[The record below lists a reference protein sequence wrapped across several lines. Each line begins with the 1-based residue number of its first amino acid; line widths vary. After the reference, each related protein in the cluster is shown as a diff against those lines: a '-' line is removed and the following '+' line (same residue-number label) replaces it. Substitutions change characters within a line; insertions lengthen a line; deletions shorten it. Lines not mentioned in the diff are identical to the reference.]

1 MHPAPAA
8 IPHPALAAE
17 DRPGAVLDAARRTRS
32 ALVAV
37 TGLPGVGKSTWVRQ
51 LIEAGS
57 GRARI
62 IATTADAFE
71 QSLPFALADKVARAA
86 GIREGL
92 LDAPTALDL
101 LSAGRALLPAL
112 TRGVSSGRPLC
123 VIVDNAQWI
132 DDASAGVLRFVLGRV
147 AHGGL
152 LVVLSGHAP
161 RVGGLAESIVA
172 ADPTAWGEVRPL
184 AIDPLDAP
192 EVREYASRVHGREIS
207 LRLAERI
214 RDLSGGLPV
223 HIDALVA
230 GMERTAPDRS
240 HWDED
245 VQFPSIPENPFHTVG
260 TGATSAIATTVE
272 IASVLRGSLE
282 RHELLGVAHRLGESA
297 DIAGAL
303 AAGLLV
309 TASDQRIAPFHDL
322 YAADVATRIDPAKR
336 RGVLTAA
343 ADALSSTHRALVCR
357 LDAAEELD
365 PLLLAEVRTTAA
377 GAVSEGQPDRAIEYL
392 RRASALADPQLR
404 DELVVEICILA
415 AAELVSPSVLDL
427 LPELERMPS
436 SPLRDLALLQ
446 TRQITGD
453 IPWAAEFAAGLL
465 AASVAHPDARTLE
478 LHTAMLAVMIQL
490 TTGDYGPLP
499 ALLDRTRDLA
509 DALAAHPA
517 AVADRR
523 LLPLPSPAEVGLRAT
538 ALLVLSTERLGLR
551 ERTEAELDALG
562 ARIGAAIDSPALSDA
577 LVCRAG
583 HLGGIGRIAEA
594 ATDLE
599 RVARLRESGVAGW
612 SIGHARVQQAYCAW
626 LLGRTAEA
634 AERLE
639 EAIAT
644 VLDSIDVSARPLSYL
659 LRAVLHAT
667 AGDTE
672 GYERDLRTAAEVT
685 VTAYDTM
692 GVELELLAAVV
703 RARAQDRPEEVLE
716 ILSDERIG
724 PRWLAGTSIFTYRVD
739 ALAALGRAE
748 EADRELA
755 RLTELAGDS
764 WEPIFGGLDWLEGR
778 VAEAYGLHDRAIRAY
793 RRATKDGLPGP
804 RAQAAFD
811 AGRLL
816 LASGEGEAGDRM
828 LGIAAKGFGPLG
840 AHDAL
845 RRISLLRDAPASEA
859 DRALAGLSG
868 REREVAVLAGSGL
881 TNSEIAERLY
891 LSPATVAFHMR
902 NVLAKLGL
910 RSRREL
916 RGLSR

>member
-377 GAVSEGQPDRAIEYL
+377 GAVSEGQPDRRSSICAGHPHWRTRSCATSSSSRSASS
-392 RRASALADPQLR
+392 RRPSSSAPR
-404 DELVVEICILA
+404 CSTC
-415 AAELVSPSVLDL
+415 SPSSNGCRARRCATSRCCR
-427 LPELERMPS
+427 PGRSPGTSPGRPS
-436 SPLRDLALLQ
+436 SPRACS
-446 TRQITGD
+446 
-453 IPWAAEFAAGLL
+453 PPP
-465 AASVAHPDARTLE
+465 SRTP
-478 LHTAMLAVMIQL
+478 T
-490 TTGDYGPLP
+490 P
-499 ALLDRTRDLA
+499 A
-509 DALAAHPA
+509 
-517 AVADRR
+517 
-523 LLPLPSPAEVGLRAT
+523 PSSCTP
-538 ALLVLSTERLGLR
+538 
-551 ERTEAELDALG
+551 
-562 ARIGAAIDSPALSDA
+562 P
-577 LVCRAG
+577 C
-583 HLGGIGRIAEA
+583 
-594 ATDLE
+594 
-599 RVARLRESGVAGW
+599 W
-612 SIGHARVQQAYCAW
+612 
-626 LLGRTAEA
+626 
-634 AERLE
+634 
-639 EAIAT
+639 
-644 VLDSIDVSARPLSYL
+644 
-659 LRAVLHAT
+659 
-667 AGDTE
+667 
-672 GYERDLRTAAEVT
+672 
-685 VTAYDTM
+685 
-692 GVELELLAAVV
+692 
-703 RARAQDRPEEVLE
+703 
-716 ILSDERIG
+716 
-724 PRWLAGTSIFTYRVD
+724 
-739 ALAALGRAE
+739 
-748 EADRELA
+748 
-755 RLTELAGDS
+755 
-764 WEPIFGGLDWLEGR
+764 
-778 VAEAYGLHDRAIRAY
+778 
-793 RRATKDGLPGP
+793 
-804 RAQAAFD
+804 
-811 AGRLL
+811 
-816 LASGEGEAGDRM
+816 
-828 LGIAAKGFGPLG
+828 
-840 AHDAL
+840 
-845 RRISLLRDAPASEA
+845 
-859 DRALAGLSG
+859 
-868 REREVAVLAGSGL
+868 
-881 TNSEIAERLY
+881 
-891 LSPATVAFHMR
+891 
-902 NVLAKLGL
+902 
-910 RSRREL
+910 RS
-916 RGLSR
+916 